1 MSNSCMTKRIISDI
15 QSLGEYNDFYLSS
28 ISKFSTFQRENPTNL
43 LEIIE
48 KIGSNFR
55 RNNTHRSNHSRSI
68 ETKDLSSLK
77 SNKNSV
83 ALKESSIND

>member
-1 MSNSCMTKRIISDI
+1 MTKNIISDI